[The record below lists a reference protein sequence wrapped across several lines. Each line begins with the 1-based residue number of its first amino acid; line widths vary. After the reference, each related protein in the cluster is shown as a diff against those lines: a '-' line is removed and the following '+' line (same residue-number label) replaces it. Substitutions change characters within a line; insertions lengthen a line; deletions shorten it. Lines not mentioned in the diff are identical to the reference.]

1 MISVDE
7 ISRMT
12 EKKNQIKKETYVK
25 LYEQVSRKIRQSVNF
40 GAKAAVCQVP
50 SFVVG
55 YPMFDRARATA
66 YVKRQLERGGFTVTD
81 GPDHQLHVTWTV
93 KKASRP
99 AAAAAPPEEG
109 DLPSLINLKKAA
121 NKYRQYARK
130 DP

>member
-40 GAKAAVCQVP
+40 GARAVVCQVP

-66 YVKRQLERGGFTVTD
+66 YVKRQLERGGFIVTD
-81 GPDHQLHVTWTV
+81 GPDHELHVTWTV
-93 KKASRP
+93 KKTNSSRP
-99 AAAAAPPEEG
+99 PEPPPEEAG
-109 DLPSLINLKKAA
+109 LPSLINLKKAA

-130 DP
+130 DA